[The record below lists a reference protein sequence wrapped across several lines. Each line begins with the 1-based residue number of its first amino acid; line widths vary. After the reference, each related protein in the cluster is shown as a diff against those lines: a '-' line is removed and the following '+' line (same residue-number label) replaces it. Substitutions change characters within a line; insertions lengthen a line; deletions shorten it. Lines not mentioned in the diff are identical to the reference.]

1 MAKRGLLVVISGPS
15 GAGKGT
21 TREALMRGDPG
32 LVFCVSVTTRRPRAG
47 EIPGVNYT
55 FVDVA
60 DFRKREAQGEF
71 LESAQ
76 VYGNLYGTPRAP
88 VEQLIESGQDVLL
101 EKDVQGA
108 LAIKRRMPPAILVFI
123 APPSVDELK
132 ARILKRGTETAE
144 DLECRL
150 GCALREMHETQHFDY
165 VVVNYDIDG
174 TTRVLEAIVIAERH
188 KVRHSNPA
196 QECLEEKAQYDA
208 LPAS

>member
-1 MAKRGLLVVISGPS
+1 MGKRGLLFVISGPS

-32 LVFCVSVTTRRPRAG
+32 LAFCVSVTTRRPRAG

-60 DFRKREAQGEF
+60 DFRKSEAQGEF

-88 VEQLIESGQDVLL
+88 VEHLIESGQDVLL

-108 LAIKRRMPPAILVFI
+108 LAIQRRMPHAILVFI

-132 ARILKRGTETAE
+132 ARILKRGTESAE

-150 GCALREMHETQHFDY
+150 DCALREMDETRHFDY
-165 VVVNYDIDG
+165 VVVNYDIDRS
-174 TTRVLEAIVIAERH
+174 TQVLEAIVIAERH
-188 KVRHSNPA
+188 RVRHSNPA
-196 QECLEEKAQYDA
+196 QECLEGK
-208 LPAS
+208 SGT